1 MPLLLQTQTEPL
13 PGYRLLEPLGKGG
26 FGEVWKCEAPGGL
39 HKAVKFVRNKSD
51 GLNPEGTDAQLEL
64 QALELVRSVR
74 HPFLLSMDR
83 IEVIDGVLIVV
94 MELADESLFDQL
106 RHYQS
111 IGHAGIPRE
120 ALLDRLREA
129 AEVLD
134 LMNLSRRLLHLDV
147 KPHNLLLLG
156 GHAKVADF
164 GLVSRLPRSPGQTPS
179 CRPGVVSSV
188 YASPEAYRGEPSLSS
203 DQYSLAISYHELLTG
218 GLPFD
223 GKNLR
228 QMAMQHA
235 HSEPDLSRLPQ
246 ADQQVIACALSKD
259 PAKRFLSC
267 TELVRA
273 LAATGNQAA
282 YAARWPTVG
291 ASNPITAETRTLLA
305 VDAATPNADDRTT
318 SIPTALLGRCRFE
331 ECVSRGETTEVWTAA
346 TMEGEKCYF
355 KFFHGLAE
363 IDADARRDG
372 LHLLES
378 IRHPG
383 LLPYNLVRD
392 DGGRLIVV
400 VPRKGPTLRE
410 RWSACRAEGRRGL
423 PRAELLAALKN
434 VARTLDALNS
444 RNGIPH
450 LNLSPDA
457 LQLLDG
463 QALTADFGLAVW
475 FWLPSGQ
482 ALAEI
487 NPRYA
492 APELG
497 ANAISRFCDPYSL
510 ALIFQEMLTGVHP
523 LGVAGKPTARAYSQP
538 DLSPLESGDR
548 VVLTRALDRTASRRF
563 GSCLELIAAL
573 DGSDAGK
580 PAVHAEKSKTASVES
595 LLAEVVADIAD
606 GWQFRKYGLFGYQ
619 IQSGQGLRHD
629 CVARASRES
638 ARELLS
644 DFCRRWPAELV
655 EERGET
661 LLYRTTDKMSG
672 LEIALRFQ
680 PHETPPLGDVRIEV
694 RSQGCGPARAKQLLD
709 ETGHLLLDALR
720 SALQAHPDRRR
731 QDRLRYDRPVVIQT
745 VEEGEEPETIHARA
759 GNLSR
764 TGMGL
769 FLPYKPATRQ
779 VVIYLSPDGDAPPTA
794 VPSHLVRLEE
804 RDDGY
809 EAGALFLGG
818 EG

>member
-1 MPLLLQTQTEPL
+1 MPLLLQTQAEPL

-26 FGEVWKCEAPGGL
+26 FGEVWKCEAPGGI

-51 GLNPEGTDAQLEL
+51 GLNSENADAQLEL
-64 QALELVRSVR
+64 QALEYVRSIR

-94 MELADESLFDQL
+94 MELADGSLFDQL

-111 IGHAGIPRE
+111 IGHAGVPRE
-120 ALLDRLREA
+120 AILDRLREA

-134 LMNLSRRLLHLDV
+134 LMNLSRHLLHLDV

-179 CRPGVVSSV
+179 CRPGVASPV

-228 QMAMQHA
+228 QMAIQHA
-235 HSEPDLSRLPQ
+235 HSEPDLSRLLQ
-246 ADQQVIACALSKD
+246 ADQQVIARALSKD

-282 YAARWPTVG
+282 YAARSPAVG
-291 ASNPITAETRTLLA
+291 ASNPITAETRTP

-318 SIPTALLGRCRFE
+318 NIPTALLERWRFE
-331 ECVSRGETTEVWTAA
+331 ECVSRGETTEVWTA
-346 TMEGEKCYF
+346 TTTEGEKCYV

-363 IDADARRDG
+363 IEADVRRDG

-383 LLPYNLVRD
+383 LLPYSLVRD
-392 DGGRLIVV
+392 DGDRLVIVV
-400 VPRKGPTLRE
+400 LRKGLTLRE

-450 LNLSPDA
+450 LGLSPDA

-523 LGVAGKPTARAYSQP
+523 LGVAGKPTACAYSQP

-606 GWQFRKYGLFGYQ
+606 GWQLRKYGLFRYQ

-680 PHETPPLGDVRIEV
+680 PHDTPPLGDVRIEV

-709 ETGHLLLDALR
+709 ETGPLLLDALR
-720 SALQAHPDRRR
+720 NALQAHPDRRR
-731 QDRLRYDRPVVIQT
+731 QDRLRYDRPVLIQT
-745 VEEGEEPETIHARA
+745 VEEGDEPETIHARA
-759 GNLSR
+759 LNLSR

-769 FLPYKPATRQ
+769 FLPIKPSTRQ
-779 VVIYLSPDGDAPPTA
+779 VVIYLSPDGDAAPTA
-794 VPSHLVRLEE
+794 VLSRLVRLEE
-804 RDDGY
+804 RDGGY

>member
-1 MPLLLQTQTEPL
+1 MPLLLQTQAEPL

-51 GLNPEGTDAQLEL
+51 GLNSESADAQLEL
-64 QALELVRSVR
+64 QALEYVRSVR

-83 IEVIDGVLIVV
+83 IEVIDDVLIVV

-106 RHYQS
+106 CHYQS
-111 IGHAGIPRE
+111 VGQAGIPRE
-120 ALLDRLREA
+120 SLLDRLREA

-134 LMNLSRRLLHLDV
+134 LMNLNRHLLHLDV

-156 GHAKVADF
+156 GHTKVADF
-164 GLVSRLPRSPGQTPS
+164 GLVSRLPRSPAQTPS
-179 CRPGVVSSV
+179 CRPGVVSPV
-188 YASPEAYRGEPSLSS
+188 YASPEAFKGEPSLSS
-203 DQYSLAISYHELLTG
+203 DQYSLAVSYHELLTG

-223 GKNLR
+223 GANLR

-235 HSEPDLSRLPQ
+235 HAKPDLSRLPQ
-246 ADQQVIACALSKD
+246 ADQEVIARALSKD
-259 PAKRFLSC
+259 PVKRFFSC

-273 LAATGNQAA
+273 LTAGGNRGSDAPRSRAVAAL
-282 YAARWPTVG
+282 
-291 ASNPITAETRTLLA
+291 NPVSADMRTTST
-305 VDAATPNADDRTT
+305 VDAATPNADRAANF
-318 SIPTALLGRCRFE
+318 PTALLGRCQFE
-331 ECVSRGETTEVWTAA
+331 ECVSRSETTEVWTAA
-346 TMEGEKCYF
+346 TVEGEKCYV

-372 LHLLES
+372 LHMLES

-392 DGGRLIVV
+392 DGGQLIVA

-444 RNGIPH
+444 RNGVPH
-450 LNLSPDA
+450 LGLNPDA
-457 LQLLDG
+457 LQLVKG

-497 ANAISRFCDPYSL
+497 ANAVSRFCDPYSL

-523 LGVAGKPTARAYSQP
+523 LGAGGKPTARVYAQP

-548 VVLTRALDRTASRRF
+548 VVLARALERTVSRRF

-573 DGSDAGK
+573 DGSDAGNR
-580 PAVHAEKSKTASVES
+580 AVLAEAQSTESVES
-595 LLAEVVADIAD
+595 LLAEVIADVAD
-606 GWQFRKYGLFGYQ
+606 GWLLRKHGMFRYL
-619 IQSGQGLRHD
+619 IQPGQRLRHN
-629 CVARASRES
+629 CVTRTSRES
-638 ARELLS
+638 AMELLR

-661 LLYRTTDKMSG
+661 LLYHTTDKASG

-680 PHETPPLGDVRIEV
+680 AHETPPLADVRIEA
-694 RSQGCGPARAKQLLD
+694 RRHGCGPARAKQLLD
-709 ETGHLLLDALR
+709 EAGPLLLDALR

-731 QDRLRYDRPVVIQT
+731 QDRLRYDRQVVIQT
-745 VEEGEEPETIHARA
+745 TAEGEAPQTIHARA
-759 GNLSR
+759 RNLSR

-769 FLPYKPATRQ
+769 FLPVKPPTRQ
-779 VVIYLSPDGDAPPTA
+779 VVIYLSPDEDTAPTA
-794 VPSHLVRLEE
+794 VLSRLVRLEE
-804 RDDGY
+804 RDGGY

-818 EG
+818 QG

>member
-1 MPLLLQTQTEPL
+1 MPLLLQTQAEPL
-13 PGYRLLEPLGKGG
+13 PGYRLIEPLGKGG

-39 HKAVKFVRNKSD
+39 HKAVKFVRNKTD
-51 GLNPEGTDAQLEL
+51 GLNPEGADAQLEL
-64 QALELVRSVR
+64 QALEYVRSVR

-94 MELADESLFDQL
+94 MELADESLYDQL

-111 IGHAGIPRE
+111 VGQAGIPRE
-120 ALLDRLREA
+120 SLLDRLREA

-134 LMNLSRRLLHLDV
+134 LMNLGRRLLHLDV

-156 GHAKVADF
+156 GHVKVADF
-164 GLVSRLPRSPGQTPS
+164 GLVSRLPRSPTQTPT
-179 CRPGVVSSV
+179 CRPGVVSPV
-188 YASPEAYRGEPSLSS
+188 YASPEAFKGEPSLSS
-203 DQYSLAISYHELLTG
+203 DQYSLGVSYHELLTG

-235 HSEPDLSRLPQ
+235 QTEPDLSRLPP
-246 ADQQVIACALSKD
+246 ADRDVIARALSKD
-259 PAKRFLSC
+259 PLVRFYSC
-267 TELVRA
+267 TEFVRA
-273 LAATGNQAA
+273 LAASGRQGTEAPRGPAVA
-282 YAARWPTVG
+282 VSD
-291 ASNPITAETRTLLA
+291 ASLGETRTTST
-305 VDAATPNADDRTT
+305 VDAATPGADRGTAF
-318 SIPTALLGRCRFE
+318 PAALLGRCQFE
-331 ECVSRGETTEVWTAA
+331 ECVARGETTEIWTAA
-346 TMEGEKCYF
+346 TTEGEKCYV

-383 LLPYNLVRD
+383 LLPFNLVRD

-410 RWSACRAEGRRGL
+410 RWSLCRSEGRRGL

-444 RNGIPH
+444 RNGVPH
-450 LNLSPDA
+450 LGMNPDA
-457 LQLLDG
+457 VQMVKG

-482 ALAEI
+482 SLAEI

-497 ANAISRFCDPYSL
+497 ANAVSRFCDPYSL
-510 ALIFQEMLTGVHP
+510 ALIYQEMLTGVHP
-523 LGVAGKPTARAYSQP
+523 LGANGKPTARAYSQP
-538 DLSPLESGDR
+538 DLSPLEGGDR
-548 VVLTRALDRTASRRF
+548 AVLARALDRNVSRRF
-563 GSCLELIAAL
+563 NSCMELIKAL
-573 DGSDAGK
+573 DGSAAGK
-580 PAVHAEKSKTASVES
+580 PAVRAEPGQSES
-595 LLAEVVADIAD
+595 AESILAEVVADAAD
-606 GWQFRKYGLFGYQ
+606 GWQLRKYGRFRYLLLPGER
-619 IQSGQGLRHD
+619 LRHD

-638 ARELLS
+638 ALELLQ
-644 DFCRRWPAELV
+644 DFCRRWQAELV
-655 EERGET
+655 DDRGET
-661 LLYRTTDKMSG
+661 LLYRTTDKASCF
-672 LEIALRFQ
+672 EIALRFHA
-680 PHETPPLGDVRIEV
+680 HETPPLGDVHIEA
-694 RSQGCGPARAKQLLD
+694 RPQGCGAARTKQLLE
-709 ETGHLLLDALR
+709 ETGPLLLDALR
-720 SALQAHPDRRR
+720 DALQAHPDRRR

-745 VEEGEEPETIHARA
+745 AAEGQAPQTIHARA
-759 GNLSR
+759 RDLSR

-769 FLPYKPATRQ
+769 FLPVKPSSRQ
-779 VVIYLSPDGDAPPTA
+779 VVIYLSPGGDAAPTA

-809 EAGALFLGG
+809 EAGALFLGS
-818 EG
+818 EN

>member
-1 MPLLLQTQTEPL
+1 MSLLLQTQAEPL
-13 PGYRLLEPLGKGG
+13 PGYRLIEPLGKGG
-26 FGEVWKCEAPGGL
+26 FGEVWKCEAPGGI

-51 GLNPEGTDAQLEL
+51 NFNPESADAQLER
-64 QALELVRSVR
+64 QALEYIRSVR

-83 IEVIDGVLIVV
+83 IEVIDGLLIVV

-106 RHYQS
+106 RHYKSVGQ
-111 IGHAGIPRE
+111 AGIPRE
-120 ALLDRLREA
+120 ALQNRLREA

-156 GHAKVADF
+156 GHVKVADF
-164 GLVSRLPRSPGQTPS
+164 GLVCLLPRSPSQAPN
-179 CRPGVVSSV
+179 CRPGVVSPV
-188 YASPEAYRGEPSLSS
+188 YASPEAFKGEPSLSS
-203 DQYSLAISYHELLTG
+203 DQYSLAVSYHELLTG

-235 HSEPDLSRLPQ
+235 NAEPDLSRLPE
-246 ADQQVIACALSKD
+246 ADQGVVARALSKD
-259 PAKRFLSC
+259 PVKRFLSC
-267 TELVRA
+267 ADFVRA
-273 LAATGNQAA
+273 LAATGNQGTYVPRSPAVA
-282 YAARWPTVG
+282 V
-291 ASNPITAETRTLLA
+291 SNPVSTETRPTST
-305 VDAATPNADDRTT
+305 VDAATPNADRAT
-318 SIPTALLGRCRFE
+318 SFPAALLGRCQFE

-346 TMEGEKCYF
+346 TMEGEKCYV

-410 RWSACRAEGRRGL
+410 RWSACRAGGRRGL
-423 PRAELLAALKN
+423 PRGELLAALKN

-444 RNGIPH
+444 RNGVPH
-450 LNLSPDA
+450 LSLNPDA
-457 LQLLDG
+457 VQLVKG
-463 QALTADFGLAVW
+463 QALTTDFGLAAW

-497 ANAISRFCDPYSL
+497 ANAVSRFCDPYSL

-523 LGVAGKPTARAYSQP
+523 LGASGKPTARVYSQP

-548 VVLTRALDRTASRRF
+548 VVLTRALDRTVSRRF
-563 GSCLELIAAL
+563 GSCMELIAAL
-573 DGSDAGK
+573 DRGEVGK
-580 PAVHAEKSKTASVES
+580 PAAVAAPLQDDSVES
-595 LLAEVVADIAD
+595 LLAEVIAD
-606 GWQFRKYGLFGYQ
+606 AAGGWQLRKRGLFRYL
-619 IQSGQGLRHD
+619 IQPGQRLRHD

-638 ARELLS
+638 AIELLR

-661 LLYRTTDKMSG
+661 LVYRTTDKASC
-672 LEIALRFQ
+672 LEIALRFR
-680 PHETPPLGDVRIEV
+680 PHETPPLGDVHIEA
-694 RSQGCGPARAKQLLD
+694 SPQDCSPARAKQLLD
-709 ETGHLLLDALR
+709 ESGPLLLDALR
-720 SALQAHPDRRR
+720 NALQAHPDRRR
-731 QDRLRYDRPVVIQT
+731 QDRLRYDRQVVIQT
-745 VEEGEEPETIHARA
+745 IAEGEAPQTIHARA
-759 GNLSR
+759 RNLSR

-769 FLPYKPATRQ
+769 FLPVKPSTRQ
-779 VVIYLSPDGDAPPTA
+779 VVIYLSPDGEAAPTA
-794 VPSHLVRLEE
+794 VLSRLVRLEE
-804 RDDGY
+804 RDGGY
-809 EAGALFLGG
+809 DAGALFLGG

>member
-1 MPLLLQTQTEPL
+1 MLLQTQAEPL
-13 PGYRLLEPLGKGG
+13 PGYRLLEPVGKGG

-51 GLNPEGTDAQLEL
+51 GLNPDGADAQLEL
-64 QALELVRSVR
+64 QALEYVRSVR

-83 IEVIDGVLIVV
+83 IEVIDDVLIVV

-111 IGHAGIPRE
+111 VGQVGIPRE
-120 ALLDRLREA
+120 SLLDRLREA

-134 LMNLSRRLLHLDV
+134 LMNLSRHLLHLDV

-164 GLVSRLPRSPGQTPS
+164 GLVSRLPRSPAQAPS
-179 CRPGVVSSV
+179 CRPGVVSPV
-188 YASPEAYRGEPSLSS
+188 YASPEAFKGEPSLSS

-218 GLPFD
+218 ALPFD

-235 HSEPDLSRLPQ
+235 QAEPDLSRLPQ
-246 ADQQVIACALSKD
+246 GDQGVIARALSKD
-259 PAKRFLSC
+259 PVKRFFSC

-273 LAATGNQAA
+273 LAAIGNQASYSPRSIA
-282 YAARWPTVG
+282 VAV
-291 ASNPITAETRTLLA
+291 SNPVSADTQALTT
-305 VDAATPNADDRTT
+305 VDAATPNTERTT
-318 SIPTALLGRCRFE
+318 NFPAALLGRCRFE

-346 TMEGEKCYF
+346 TMEGEKCYV
-355 KFFHGLAE
+355 KFFHGMAE

-383 LLPYNLVRD
+383 LLSYNLVRD
-392 DGGRLIVV
+392 DGGQLVV
-400 VPRKGPTLRE
+400 AVPRKGPTLRE

-444 RNGIPH
+444 RNGVPH
-450 LNLSPDA
+450 LGLSPEA
-457 LQLLDG
+457 MQMVKG
-463 QALTADFGLAVW
+463 QTLTADFGLAVW

-497 ANAISRFCDPYSL
+497 ANAVSRFCDPYSL

-523 LGVAGKPTARAYSQP
+523 LGVGGKPTARAYSQP

-548 VVLTRALDRTASRRF
+548 VVLARALDRTVSRRF
-563 GSCLELIAAL
+563 GSCMELIAAL
-573 DGSDAGK
+573 DGSDPDK
-580 PAVHAEKSKTASVES
+580 PAVLAEAQPTASVEG
-595 LLAEVVADIAD
+595 LLAEVIADVAD
-606 GWQFRKYGLFGYQ
+606 GWQLRKQGLFRYL
-619 IQSGQGLRHD
+619 IQPGQRLRHD

-638 ARELLS
+638 AMELLQ

-661 LLYRTTDKMSG
+661 LVYRTIDKASG
-672 LEIALRFQ
+672 LEIALRFR

-694 RSQGCGPARAKQLLD
+694 RPQGPARAKQLLD
-709 ETGHLLLDALR
+709 ETGPLLLDALR
-720 SALQAHPDRRR
+720 NALQAHPDRRR
-731 QDRLRYDRPVVIQT
+731 QDRLRYDRQVVIQT
-745 VEEGEEPETIHARA
+745 VAEGEAPQTIQAR
-759 GNLSR
+759 GRDLSR

-769 FLPYKPATRQ
+769 FLPVKPSTRQ
-779 VVIYLSPDGDAPPTA
+779 VVIYLSPDGNTDPTA
-794 VPSHLVRLEE
+794 VLSRLVRLEE
-804 RDDGY
+804 RDGGY

>member
-13 PGYRLLEPLGKGG
+13 PGYRLIEPLGKGG

-51 GLNPEGTDAQLEL
+51 GFNPEGADAQLEL
-64 QALELVRSVR
+64 QALEIVRSVR

-111 IGHAGIPRE
+111 VGQAGIPRE

-147 KPHNLLLLG
+147 KPHNLLLLS
-156 GHAKVADF
+156 GHVKVADF
-164 GLVSRLPRSPGQTPS
+164 GLVSRLPRSPAQAPT
-179 CRPGVVSSV
+179 CRPGVVSPV
-188 YASPEAYRGEPSLSS
+188 YASPEAFKGEPSLSS
-203 DQYSLAISYHELLTG
+203 DQYSLAVSYHELLTG
-218 GLPFD
+218 ALPFD

-235 HSEPDLSRLPQ
+235 QAEPDLSQLPQ
-246 ADQQVIACALSKD
+246 ADREAVARALSKD
-259 PAKRFLSC
+259 PLKRFLSC
-267 TELVRA
+267 TDFVRA
-273 LAATGNQAA
+273 LAATGNQ
-282 YAARWPTVG
+282 G
-291 ASNPITAETRTLLA
+291 ANAPRSPAVAVSDRASADTQKTLT
-305 VDAATPNADDRTT
+305 VDAATPNADRLTAL
-318 SIPTALLGRCRFE
+318 PAALLGRCQFE

-346 TMEGEKCYF
+346 TTEGEKCYV

-363 IDADARRDG
+363 IDAGARRDG

-392 DGGRLIVV
+392 EGGRLIVV

-410 RWSACRAEGRRGL
+410 RWSACRSEGRRGL
-423 PRAELLAALKN
+423 PRTELLAALKN

-444 RNGIPH
+444 RNGLPH
-450 LNLSPDA
+450 LGLNPDA
-457 LQLLDG
+457 IQIVKG
-463 QALTADFGLAVW
+463 QALAADFGLAVW

-487 NPRYA
+487 SPRYA

-497 ANAISRFCDPYSL
+497 ANAVSRFCDPYSL

-523 LGVAGKPTARAYSQP
+523 LGAGGKPTARAYSQP
-538 DLSPLESGDR
+538 DLSPLEKGDR
-548 VVLTRALDRTASRRF
+548 VILARALDRAASRRF
-563 GSCLELIAAL
+563 NSCMELIAAL
-573 DGSDAGK
+573 DGGSVG
-580 PAVHAEKSKTASVES
+580 KTAVLAEPEQIASAES
-595 LLAEVVADIAD
+595 ILAEVVADAAE
-606 GWQFRKYGLFGYQ
+606 GWQLRKYGLFRYLLQPGER
-619 IQSGQGLRHD
+619 LRHD
-629 CVARASRES
+629 CVARATRES
-638 ARELLS
+638 AAELLR
-644 DFCRRWPAELV
+644 DFCRRWQADLV
-655 EERGET
+655 EVRGET
-661 LLYRTTDKMSG
+661 LIYRTTDKASC
-672 LEIALRFQ
+672 LEIALRFH
-680 PHETPPLGDVRIEV
+680 PHEAPPLGDVHIEA
-694 RSQGCGPARAKQLLD
+694 RPQGCGPARAKQLLD
-709 ETGHLLLDALR
+709 ETGPLLLDALR
-720 SALQAHPDRRR
+720 NALQAHPDRRR
-731 QDRLRYDRPVVIQT
+731 QDRLRYDRPVMVQT
-745 VEEGEEPETIHARA
+745 AAEGEAPQTIHARA
-759 GNLSR
+759 RDLSR

-769 FLPYKPATRQ
+769 FLPVKPSSRQ

-794 VPSHLVRLEE
+794 VPSRLVRLEE